1 MGSLFS
7 APKAPPPPP
16 PLPTEADGDE
26 DERKSRLEIL
36 DRKRRGRA
44 GLIATSPRGLMSD
57 TRYPSAGKTLLGE

>member
-7 APKAPPPPP
+7 APKAPPPP

-26 DERKSRLEIL
+26 DERKRRLEAL

-44 GLIATSPRGLMSD
+44 GLIATSPRGLLSNAGGQS
-57 TRYPSAGKTLLGE
+57 TGKTLLGE

>member
-26 DERKSRLEIL
+26 DERKRRLEVL
-36 DRKRRGRA
+36 ERKRRGRT
-44 GLIATSPRGLMSD
+44 GLIATTPRGLLSD
-57 TRYPSAGKTLLGE
+57 TGHPTSGKTLLGE